1 MGKMQKDWKSQRIR
15 VLYETVS
22 STIVTAVHINSHLH
36 VNLKHEL
43 SKDSNNRYRRNTVGH
58 EHYRDLQAAKEC
70 RVGGIVF
77 AKEEHINCLSN
88 TQRSVLKTTYIQ
100 AP

>member
-1 MGKMQKDWKSQRIR
+1 
-15 VLYETVS
+15 
-22 STIVTAVHINSHLH
+22 
-36 VNLKHEL
+36 
-43 SKDSNNRYRRNTVGH
+43 VGH